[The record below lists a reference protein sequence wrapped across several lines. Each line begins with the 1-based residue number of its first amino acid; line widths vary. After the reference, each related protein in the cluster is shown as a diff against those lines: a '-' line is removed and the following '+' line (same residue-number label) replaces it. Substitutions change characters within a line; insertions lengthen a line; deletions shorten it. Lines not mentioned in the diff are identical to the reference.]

1 MIKQHYNKIAR
12 SDMILKKK
20 SLNIMDIPKIKQIS
34 INMTINNKNK
44 IIEPLLALELITG
57 QKAKIL
63 KAKKSI
69 SSFNL
74 RKDMHIG
81 VKVTLHRENM
91 NNFLNKL
98 VYIALPN
105 IREFK
110 GFSLKNIDNGYNY
123 TFSIQNMFVFPEI
136 EYQFDTFNKMY
147 GMDITLVTDSKKVS
161 ETKMLLTS
169 LQIPLKE

>member
-1 MIKQHYNKIAR
+1 
-12 SDMILKKK
+12 
-20 SLNIMDIPKIKQIS
+20 MDIPKIKQIS

-123 TFSIQNMFVFPEI
+123 TFRFKICLFFQ
-136 EYQFDTFNKMY
+136 K
-147 GMDITLVTDSKKVS
+147 
-161 ETKMLLTS
+161 
-169 LQIPLKE
+169 